1 MKRFIPVTDRLVDL
15 DRSGK
20 LVPYQ
25 VGLPCLHWEVIIDRG
40 RAESLL
46 GEKSRSG
53 KRLRRS
59 APATGI
65 RS

>member
-1 MKRFIPVTDRLVDL
+1 MKRFIPVTDSLVDL
-15 DRSGK
+15 DGSAK

-25 VGLPCLHWEVIIDRG
+25 VGLPCLHWEVISDRS

-53 KRLRRS
+53 RRPRHLD
-59 APATGI
+59 PAT
-65 RS
+65 RVRD